1 MKIEP
6 ANETE
11 IEHTIKVMGGED
23 WKLWIDA
30 MIEADVLAEGAKTVA
45 YTYLGSELTYPIYK
59 NGTIGKAKE
68 HLENTV
74 KDLDVVLS
82 KVNGKAYVS
91 ANKALVT
98 QASSAIP
105 VVSLYI
111 SILYK
116 VMKEK
121 GTHEGTIHQIYR
133 LFRDRLYS
141 DELELDSE
149 GRIRIDDLE
158 LSSDV
163 QEEVTKLWQEITSE
177 NINELTDIASFR
189 KEFFNL
195 FGFEYDNID
204 YDEDVEI
211 ELNIP
216 SIE

>member
-1 MKIEP
+1 
-6 ANETE
+6 
-11 IEHTIKVMGGED
+11 
-23 WKLWIDA
+23 
-30 MIEADVLAEGAKTVA
+30 
-45 YTYLGSELTYPIYK
+45 
-59 NGTIGKAKE
+59 
-68 HLENTV
+68 
-74 KDLDVVLS
+74 
-82 KVNGKAYVS
+82 
-91 ANKALVT
+91 
-98 QASSAIP
+98 
-105 VVSLYI
+105 
-111 SILYK
+111 
-116 VMKEK
+116 MKEK